1 MELVTMSKAEIN
13 RLEVMGQLEEKRMT
27 QRAAAGIL
35 GMSIRQVRRLL
46 RAYRREGAAGL
57 VSKQRGKPS
66 HHQLDRETVQ
76 AAIDLLHGRYA
87 GFGPTLAHEKMVE
100 GEGLKLGLGS
110 VRKIMIEEGLWKA
123 KKARKVEV
131 HQMRERRASQGE
143 LEQMDGTDHDWFEG
157 RGERCTL
164 LVMIDDA
171 TGQLGALSFVPEE
184 SFFGYCGLLRQ
195 YLAAHGAKQS
205 KRSVMTETVRIALS
219 ELLRER
225 RARGLPILDLTESN
239 PTRCGFT
246 LDAEETLAP
255 LHNPRALTYEPDPRG
270 LRTAREAVV
279 QYYSERGVQFDP
291 DQIFLTA
298 STSEAYS
305 FVFRLL
311 ANPGD
316 KILAP
321 QPSYPLFD
329 FLGGLNDVE
338 VVPYLLVYDDG
349 WQVDLDALAASWDSR
364 TRAVLVVHPNNP
376 TGSYVQRRELE
387 RMIERC
393 RQNGAAI
400 IADEVFA
407 DYAFGADAERVATH
421 AENSEALTFTLSGLS
436 KISALPQMKLGWVVV
451 SGPQELRAEAQAR
464 LEVIAD
470 TYLSVSAPVALA
482 APRWLAHRQHHSIA
496 DIGARATNLRKLDEL
511 LTPACPSAG

>member
-1 MELVTMSKAEIN
+1 MELVTMSKAEMN

-27 QRAAAGIL
+27 QRAAAEIL

-195 YLAAHGAKQS
+195 YLAAHGRPAGLYTDRHGIFRVNIPNTSSGDNLTQFGRAMQS
-205 KRSVMTETVRIALS
+205 LEI
-219 ELLRER
+219 
-225 RARGLPILDLTESN
+225 PILCANTPQAKGRVERANKTLQDRLVKEMRLRGINNMQQGNAYLPEFMADFNARFAVPPRS
-239 PTRCGFT
+239 T
-246 LDAEETLAP
+246 LDAHRPLLAHQN
-255 LHNPRALTYEPDPRG
+255 L
-270 LRTAREAVV
+270 
-279 QYYSERGVQFDP
+279 
-291 DQIFLTA
+291 DQILVWQENRLVSKNLTLQFKNVVYQIQ
-298 STSEAYS
+298 TDRPAYS
-305 FVFRLL
+305 LYKAQVTICQD
-311 ANPGD
+311 AQGQVA
-316 KILAP
+316 IL
-321 QPSYPLFD
+321 YK
-329 FLGGLNDVE
+329 G
-338 VVPYLLVYDDG
+338 
-349 WQVDLDALAASWDSR
+349 DALAYTIFQKQEHQSE
-364 TRAVLVVHPNNP
+364 VVTAKQVAHPRKP
-376 TGSYVQRRELE
+376 FHPAPDHPWRR
-387 RMIERC
+387 
-393 RQNGAAI
+393 
-400 IADEVFA
+400 DF
-407 DYAFGADAERVATH
+407 
-421 AENSEALTFTLSGLS
+421 
-436 KISALPQMKLGWVVV
+436 
-451 SGPQELRAEAQAR
+451 
-464 LEVIAD
+464 
-470 TYLSVSAPVALA
+470 SV
-482 APRWLAHRQHHSIA
+482 
-496 DIGARATNLRKLDEL
+496 
-511 LTPACPSAG
+511 